1 MTVATEDPVN
11 QGLTSVDT
19 HSAQDLD
26 RISKLPKEIGVLL
39 VIVGIGG
46 ILLPGPV
53 GTPFLLLGG
62 LVLWPGVFG
71 RIDSAF
77 HSRFPKIHGEGMRQM
92 RRYVLDLEK
101 GTLPS
106 HPKKEKPL
114 RILLVNRRKSIIITA
129 ALDSTTNSNESL
141 KIQRLFYLHADFHGL
156 VFLFF

>member
-1 MTVATEDPVN
+1 MTAPTEDPVN

-26 RISKLPKEIGVLL
+26 RISKLPKEIGV
-39 VIVGIGG
+39 
-46 ILLPGPV
+46 LLPGPV

-101 GTLPS
+101 RYPS
-106 HPKKEKPL
+106 LSSQEREAVANL
-114 RILLVNRRKSIIITA
+114 AR
-129 ALDSTTNSNESL
+129 ESEE
-141 KIQRLFYLHADFHGL
+141 IDNNNGRT
-156 VFLFF
+156 

>member
-1 MTVATEDPVN
+1 MTAPTEDPVN

-77 HSRFPKIHGEGMRQM
+77 HSRFPKIYGEGMRQM

-101 GTLPS
+101 RYPS
-106 HPKKEKPL
+106 LTSQEREAVANL
-114 RILLVNRRKSIIITA
+114 AR
-129 ALDSTTNSNESL
+129 ESEE
-141 KIQRLFYLHADFHGL
+141 IDNNNGRT
-156 VFLFF
+156 

>member
-1 MTVATEDPVN
+1 MTAPTEDPVN

-101 GTLPS
+101 RYPS
-106 HPKKEKPL
+106 LTSQEREAVANL
-114 RILLVNRRKSIIITA
+114 AR
-129 ALDSTTNSNESL
+129 ESEESDNNNG
-141 KIQRLFYLHADFHGL
+141 RT
-156 VFLFF
+156 

>member
-1 MTVATEDPVN
+1 MTAPTEDPVN

-62 LVLWPGVFG
+62 LVLWPRVFG

-101 GTLPS
+101 RYPS
-106 HPKKEKPL
+106 LTSQEREAVANL
-114 RILLVNRRKSIIITA
+114 AR
-129 ALDSTTNSNESL
+129 ESEE
-141 KIQRLFYLHADFHGL
+141 IDNNNGRT
-156 VFLFF
+156 